1 MVLDLKF
8 AKDFFKKFKDINI
21 IKIKAFARGK
31 IMKKEQE
38 IQMLKEFSD
47 ANSTSGF
54 EEEFVKLFSTYA
66 KNTTDITVDGMLNV
80 YAAKKENKGN
90 RPVIQM
96 DAHSDAVGFITQAV
110 RPNGLIKFVPLG
122 GWVKYNIPAL
132 RVKIRNRDGEY
143 IPGVVATKPPHFMT
157 AAERNSIPEVADMSI
172 DVGSSS
178 REETIKDYKID
189 TGCPIF
195 VDVKC
200 EYHEKSGLFFGKDF
214 DDRFGAGAMVDILD
228 NLKGEETNFDVIAA
242 LSSQE
247 EVGLRG
253 AYVTGRKIKPD
264 LCIVLESCPADDTF
278 EPEWLSQTGLKRGPM
293 LRDMDTTFL
302 PNPKFQQYACD
313 IADKNNIPYTRSVR
327 TGGGQDG
334 AAIIMNMELQQLLL
348 EFQFVMSTPHIV
360 SQHIK
365 TLRLQLI

>member
-1 MVLDLKF
+1 MQ
-8 AKDFFKKFKDINI
+8 
-21 IKIKAFARGK
+21 
-31 IMKKEQE
+31 KEQE

-54 EEEFVKLFSTYA
+54 EEEFVKLFTSYA
-66 KNTTDITVDGMLNV
+66 EKTADIEVDGMFNV

-90 RPVIQM
+90 RPVIQL

-132 RVKIRNRDGEY
+132 RVKVRNRDGEY

-157 AAERNSIPEVADMSI
+157 AAERNNVPDVADMSI

-214 DDRFGAGAMVDILD
+214 DDRFGAGAMVDVLD
-228 NLKGEETNFDVIAA
+228 NLKGEETNFDVVAA

-253 AYVTGRKIKPD
+253 AYVTARKVKPD
-264 LCIVLESCPADDTF
+264 LCLVLESCPADDTF
-278 EPEWLSQTGLKRGPM
+278 TPDWLSQTGLKRGPM

-313 IADKNNIPYTRSVR
+313 LADKNNIP
-327 TGGGQDG
+327 
-334 AAIIMNMELQQLLL
+334 
-348 EFQFVMSTPHIV
+348 
-360 SQHIK
+360 
-365 TLRLQLI
+365 

>member
-1 MVLDLKF
+1 M
-8 AKDFFKKFKDINI
+8 KKEEE
-21 IKIKAFARGK
+21 IKMLKAFA
-31 IMKKEQE
+31 
-38 IQMLKEFSD
+38 D
-47 ANSTSGF
+47 ANATSGF
-54 EEEFVKLFSTYA
+54 EEEFVKLFTETVKNYA
-66 KNTTDITVDGMLNV
+66 DIKIDGMLNV
-80 YAAKKENKGN
+80 YAAKKQNKAH
-90 RPVIQM
+90 RPIIQL

-157 AAERNSIPEVADMSI
+157 EAERNNVPDVADMSI

-178 REETIKDYKID
+178 REETINDYKID

-200 EYHEKSGLFFGKDF
+200 EYNDKTGLFFGKDF
-214 DDRFGAGAMVDILD
+214 DDRFGAAAMADVLQE
-228 NLKGEETNFDVIAA
+228 LKDEQTNFNIVAA

-253 AYVTGRKIKPD
+253 AYVTAREVKPD
-264 LCIVLESCPADDTF
+264 LAIVLESCPADDTF
-278 EPEWLSQTGLKRGPM
+278 TPDWLSQTGLKRGPM
-293 LRDMDTTFL
+293 LRDMDTSFL

-313 IADKNNIPYTRSVR
+313 VADKNHIPYTRSVR

-334 AAIIMNMELQQLLL
+334 AAIYYENGAP
-348 EFQFVMSTPHIV
+348 TIV
-360 SQHIK
+360 IGIPVRYEHSPYCFSAYHDFKAAVDLAVAIIRDMTEEK
-365 TLRLQLI
+365 LASFSNF